1 MANKRIL
8 SVFQK
13 QYDFFEHF
21 ALDEDNICANYL
33 NKDRWDEH
41 EKIVLSYFNSDDISN
56 QTFVYGSVFA
66 TQYEETDYWDVNAIL
81 MTEKAIFLRHLI
93 TDDEEH
99 NNEYYYYIAWDDL
112 YNVEKDN
119 QYHDC
124 INFHDKDGEEIGC
137 AFAHE
142 LCGSHDNDND
152 YTTNWLNIFSAVI
165 KAAHSK
171 GGSSDNIPESI
182 DSSGTVSVSNAS
194 TIKTSTNMDI
204 DKKKIEYVIGIDLG
218 HGETSAAICPMQWD
232 AQSDQLEDAKD
243 LDMGGNKKVM
253 PSAITL
259 LDDGRA
265 YIGDAAFNPDILK
278 QAQVHVC
285 FKQAPKDIDGE
296 PEKLMIRFMTEVYK
310 TIRENNSGLLTDD
323 NHVVYIATPSGWNK
337 QQQALYVKMA
347 EKAGLPI
354 AGVTKESRAAFVRAQ
369 RDATSGIGR
378 NVSKG
383 AIVFDMGSST
393 LDFTYMNKDLPNMID
408 QGYNCGASAIEKAI
422 FKTKEQED
430 DGIQLFEKKFPDLVD
445 YLVFEAR
452 KVKEQVYF
460 NPELRVKKTV
470 NFDDII
476 EDDDLEDER
485 FKLVFQPGEL
495 NRMLENDGYI
505 KSIED
510 AMCDYQNNFINGQK
524 IYGVFMTGGASRMN
538 FLKQLI
544 SKCWN
549 VDESQIYRDQ
559 DPSLTIS
566 QGVAEVAR
574 LDLQT
579 SGQDKGLEQMI
590 DQVQNSSDTYETF
603 VQEFGH
609 ALWDNVTDAM
619 GAAVIK
625 WRDSDN
631 DLSVN
636 DLKGLITSAAKQ
648 SAKKFS
654 SEAPA
659 YIDAAIE
666 SNTQEIST
674 KVNAI
679 ISLYASQGYEIN
691 VPSPK
696 IGEINIPGVNLDD
709 MMAELAEKLKDDSS
723 GWGAAIGGAAVA
735 GSVAFLLGGP
745 LMWTIGGALAV
756 GKWLFGNHDS
766 EEDKKKK
773 ALAKKLDYDE
783 REKVYDSLEENW
795 ENICNSVTESINK
808 SLRGNR
814 NIKDSINTVVRE
826 LMQAY
831 KENLKNARILVD

>member
-1 MANKRIL
+1 MENKKIL
-8 SVFQK
+8 SVFYK
-13 QYDFFEHF
+13 QYDFFERL
-21 ALDEDNICANYL
+21 ALNEDNFCVNYL
-33 NKDRWDEH
+33 NEDRWGDKE
-41 EKIVLSYFNSDDISN
+41 ETVLSYFNSSDIGN
-56 QTFVYGSVFA
+56 QTFVYGSIFA
-66 TQYEETDYWDVNAIL
+66 TPYEETDDLDVIAVF
-81 MTEKAIFLRHLI
+81 MTEKAIFLRRLI
-93 TDDEEH
+93 TDNEEH
-99 NNEYYYYIAWDDL
+99 DDEYYYYISWDDV
-112 YNVEKDN
+112 YNAEKNDN
-119 QYHDC
+119 YHDC
-124 INFHDKDGEEIGC
+124 IDFYNKDGEEIGC
-137 AFAHE
+137 VFDFE
-142 LCGSHDNDND
+142 LSGSQDDDN
-152 YTTNWLNIFSAVI
+152 TIKWLNIFTAVI
-165 KAAHSK
+165 KAAHTTQGTSD
-171 GGSSDNIPESI
+171 DNIQENI
-182 DSSGTVSVSNAS
+182 DFSRTSSVAQTS
-194 TIKTSTNMDI
+194 TIKTSINMGI
-204 DKKKIEYVIGIDLG
+204 DKRKVEYVIGIDLG

-232 AQSDQLEDAKD
+232 AQADQLEDAKD

-278 QAQVHVC
+278 QAHVHVC

-296 PEKLMIRFMTEVYK
+296 PEKLMIRFMAEVYK

-337 QQQALYVKMA
+337 NQQDLYVKMA

-393 LDFTYMNKDLPNMID
+393 LDFTYMNKNLPNLID

-422 FKTKEQED
+422 FKIKEQED
-430 DGIQLFEKKFPDLVD
+430 DSIQLFEKKFPDLVD

-476 EDDDLEDER
+476 EDEDLEDER

-495 NRMLENDGYI
+495 NKMLEDDGYI
-505 KSIED
+505 KSITD
-510 AMCDYQNNFINGQK
+510 AMCDYQSNFINGQK

-538 FLKQLI
+538 FLKPLI

-574 LDLQT
+574 LDFHT
-579 SGQDKGLEQMI
+579 SGQDKGLEEMI
-590 DQVQNSSDTYETF
+590 DKAQNSNDIYETF
-603 VQEFGH
+603 IQEFGH
-609 ALWDNVTDAM
+609 ALWENVTDAM
-619 GAAVIK
+619 GAAIAEWK
-625 WRDSDN
+625 DCDN

-636 DLKGLITSAAKQ
+636 DLRDRITSAAKK
-648 SAKKFS
+648 SSKKFS
-654 SEAPA
+654 AEAPA

-666 SNTQEIST
+666 SNTQEICT

-679 ISLYASQGYEIN
+679 ISLYASQGYEVN
-691 VPSPK
+691 VPKPS
-696 IGEINIPGVNLDD
+696 IGEINIPGVNLDGV
-709 MMAELAEKLKDDSS
+709 MSELAEKLKDDSS

-735 GSVAFLLGGP
+735 GTVAFLLGGP
-745 LMWTIGGALAV
+745 LMWTIGGALAI
-756 GKWLFGNHDS
+756 GKFLFGNHDS
-766 EEDKKKK
+766 EDEKKRK
-773 ALAKKLDYDE
+773 ALAKKLDHHE
-783 REKVYDSLEENW
+783 REEVYNSLSEDW
-795 ENICNSVTESINK
+795 GNICSSVAESISK
-808 SLRGNR
+808 SLRGNH
-814 NIKDSINTVVRE
+814 NIKTSINTVVRE